1 MLKFGMTTNILPNVR
16 LPFLDGLR
24 ALAALWVVLGHCHLF
39 TLGWNSSASLL
50 GKPLDVLL
58 YMHLGVNV
66 FLVVSG
72 FCLALPVVRNNN
84 YMRVSLV
91 EYFQARAWRI
101 LLPYYAMLIL
111 ILLINYF
118 IPLIQMGRHPLGL
131 TGEIP
136 AMVLWTNFLLLQDFF
151 PQLNNINGP
160 FWSVAT
166 EWHLYFL
173 FPLAVWLLRRMGVTA
188 LLLAGGVLAAGLTW
202 LGGVH
207 PVLSYTLLPEA
218 VMVPIPPYFVSLFVM
233 GMAAAALAFDPAHAA
248 RRARIERSARW
259 LGIALTLPLG
269 LLLWRYR
276 VIDGGNVVVFLDH
289 LHVIDPLAG
298 AVVAAFLVALC
309 GLSPQ
314 HRLRRALE
322 APALVFIGGFS
333 YSLYLVHIPI
343 LALLVDTLNSMPAWF
358 GRAPLNPMSAF
369 WVVAVGGTLACLCC
383 AWLFGRIF
391 ERRYRWPFRM
401 KRLAPERAD
410 AGAK

>member
-1 MLKFGMTTNILPNVR
+1 MTTSIPSTAR
-16 LPFLDGLR
+16 LSFLDGLR

-84 YMRVSLV
+84 RMRVSLL

-101 LLPYYAMLIL
+101 LLPYYAVLIL
-111 ILLINYF
+111 ILLVNYF

-136 AMVLWTNFLLLQDFF
+136 AMVLWSNFLLLQDFF

-173 FPLAVWLLRRMGVTA
+173 FPLAVWLLRRLGVTA

-202 LGGVH
+202 FRGID

-218 VMVPIPPYFVSLFVM
+218 IMVPIPPYFVSLFVM
-233 GMAAAALAFDPAHAA
+233 GMAAAALAFDPAYAA
-248 RRARIERSARW
+248 RRARIERGARW
-259 LGIALTLPLG
+259 IGIALMLPLG
-269 LLLWRYR
+269 ILLWRYR
-276 VIDGGNVVVFLDH
+276 IIDGSNVFVFLDH

-298 AVVAAFLVALC
+298 AVVAAFLVVLC

-322 APALVFIGGFS
+322 ARPLVFIGGFS

-343 LALLVDTLNSMPAWF
+343 LALLGEVLNRMAGWI
-358 GRAPLNPMSAF
+358 GRAPMSPMLAF
-369 WVVAVGGTLACLCC
+369 WILALGGTLVCLYC
-383 AWLFGRIF
+383 AWWFARIF
-391 ERRYRWPFRM
+391 ERRYRLPF
-401 KRLAPERAD
+401 KIHVLAQ
-410 AGAK
+410 AGAGASGKL